1 MTVSRTT
8 RVTMPVS
15 RLRADDD
22 RVVPGLRRLAQ
33 RRRDAGQVGAVHH
46 GRAAARPREGRRPL
60 SIQRRTVSSLTPS
73 SAAASAIR

>member
-1 MTVSRTT
+1 
-8 RVTMPVS
+8 MPVS

-22 RVVPGLRRLAQ
+22 RVVPGCGAGCSSVATRARSAPSTCAGP
-33 RRRDAGQVGAVHH
+33 DARVADN
-46 GRAAARPREGRRPL
+46 RSL